1 MTFIRNRRSVAVT
14 VAAACLAVPASA
26 SADSLPSTY
35 KSDAAQSGSLPSTD
49 RSDAAQSGGD
59 VGSRAGTSYSPAGF
73 RGGDSAQTARTAA
86 AQSVKDRR
94 QADMHASTVKKPTFP
109 PAVFRGG
116 DTPADHPG
124 ASRAPNAVPTTI
136 EVVRPERTIVRDVDE
151 ALPLILSSTALL
163 LVLASLAIT
172 LVRTRMVPRP
182 GRIH

>member
-1 MTFIRNRRSVAVT
+1 MTFIRNRRFVAVT

-35 KSDAAQSGSLPSTD
+35 KSDAAQSGSAGSLPSSD
-49 RSDAAQSGGD
+49 RSDAAQS
-59 VGSRAGTSYSPAGF
+59 
-73 RGGDSAQTARTAA
+73 
-86 AQSVKDRR
+86 VKDPR

-109 PAVFRGG
+109 PAGFNGGDRAQSEGSAKSTFPSADFRGG
-116 DTPADHPG
+116 DTPIDHPG
-124 ASRAPNAVPTTI
+124 AGRAPSAAPTTI